1 MKLSGAHLC
10 GDNVVSYKGRL
21 PRKKL
26 NLVYLCCTVEQIIR
40 KQKRTIDGVH
50 DQVQRMEPLE
60 IRDILLSD
68 LVQIVTTVKEDW
80 RKLLNID
87 DDIQDKKVISI
98 TDEQEG

>member
-1 MKLSGAHLC
+1 M
-10 GDNVVSYKGRL
+10 
-21 PRKKL
+21 
-26 NLVYLCCTVEQIIR
+26 
-40 KQKRTIDGVH
+40 H